1 MKKNKN
7 NDIKIKLACYLLKEF
22 KSGESLDTRIDTPI
36 KKLKNSLLNLDKN
49 LNSCLKGKK
58 FLFLK
63 EF

>member
-1 MKKNKN
+1 M
-7 NDIKIKLACYLLKEF
+7 LKEF